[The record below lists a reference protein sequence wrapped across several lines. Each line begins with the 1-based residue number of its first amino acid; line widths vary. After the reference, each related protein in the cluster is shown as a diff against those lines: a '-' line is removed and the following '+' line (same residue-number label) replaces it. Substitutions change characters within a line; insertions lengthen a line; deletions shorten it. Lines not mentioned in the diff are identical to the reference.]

1 MFTAILVE
9 ASEKPSETGLFS
21 YAIVY
26 TDGVSIKYEKR
37 YTSDA
42 LTDDIIQ
49 RTATA
54 EIGKLNAGVTA
65 KRTLAPGAEIPL
77 LLPAAPDEKAIA
89 ERERLVAFLAARRT
103 AAGLQAA
110 AADGLIAADDP
121 QIAAAAKTV
130 ANLWEISFAPHIAKS

>member
-26 TDGVSIKYEKR
+26 TDGISIKYEKR

-54 EIGKLNAGVTA
+54 EIGKLNASVTA
-65 KRTLAPGAEIPL
+65 KRTLTPGAEIPL
-77 LLPAAPDEKAIA
+77 LLPAVPDEKAA

-121 QIAAAAKTV
+121 QIADAAKNV